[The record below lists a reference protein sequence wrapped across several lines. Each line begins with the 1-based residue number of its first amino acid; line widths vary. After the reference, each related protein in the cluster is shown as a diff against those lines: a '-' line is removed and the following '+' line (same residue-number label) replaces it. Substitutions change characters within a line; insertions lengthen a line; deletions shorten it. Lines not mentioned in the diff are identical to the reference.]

1 MPLAALVGA
10 VVMQRA
16 HAADA
21 AHERIVHH
29 LREGSG
35 DRGVEG
41 VAALRQDGRT
51 DIRGTGLRADDDAFH
66 GMGLRVVK

>member
-1 MPLAALVGA
+1 ME
-10 VVMQRA
+10 RA

-29 LREGSG
+29 LREGGG

-41 VAALRQDGRT
+41 VAALREDGRT

-66 GMGLRVVK
+66 GRGLRVVK